1 MYGFFL
7 VLVERERQG
16 ERPSL
21 SVSVLE
27 LCVALSYLCSLA
39 SVPALQMMLVETVF
53 ADLFTYLKE
62 NIADVLIITGTFLV
76 LICSLFGY
84 FVYLLFMNKDEA
96 NKDRLLNV
104 LYANLSY
111 CFILNS
117 GFLFLRFLQLKL
129 FGINTFAFCLLVRC
143 RQFLG
148 PFTLL
153 LFLQISL
160 VTSISHY
167 NPTYYLE
174 LSLKWKRLPLLCLQ
188 VSYP

>member
-1 MYGFFL
+1 M
-7 VLVERERQG
+7 
-16 ERPSL
+16 
-21 SVSVLE
+21 SVLK
-27 LCVALSYLCSLA
+27 LCVALDIISLL
-39 SVPALQMMLVETVF
+39 SSLLHLFQVPVLQMMLVETVF

-174 LSLKWKRLPLLCLQ
+174 LSLKWRRLPLLCLQ
-188 VSYP
+188 VKRQ

>member
-1 MYGFFL
+1 MSAPWSAPSVCVL
-7 VLVERERQG
+7 LLSLLIMLSAPVKKMILVE
-16 ERPSL
+16 
-21 SVSVLE
+21 
-27 LCVALSYLCSLA
+27 A
-39 SVPALQMMLVETVF
+39 VF
-53 ADLFTYLKE
+53 AEFC
-62 NIADVLIITGTFLV
+62 IIVGAFLV
-76 LICSLFGY
+76 LICSLLGY
-84 FVYLLFMNKDEA
+84 FIYLSYMSKDEA

-129 FGINTFAFCLLVRC
+129 FGINTFAFCLLARC

-148 PFTLL
+148 PFTGL
-153 LFLQISL
+153 LFLQISI

-174 LSLKWKRLPLLCLQ
+174 LSLKWRRLPVLCLQ
-188 VSYP
+188 VS

>member
-1 MYGFFL
+1 M
-7 VLVERERQG
+7 RERHG
-16 ERPSL
+16 GSAV
-21 SVSVLE
+21 SVSSSIIPL
-27 LCVALSYLCSLA
+27 LLSA
-39 SVPALQMMLVETVF
+39 PVMQMMLMI
-53 ADLFTYLKE
+53 ADLCTYLHE
-62 NIADVLIITGTFLV
+62 NIADVLIIVGAFLI
-76 LICSLFGY
+76 LICSLLGY
-84 FVYLLFMNKDEA
+84 FIYLSYMSKDEA

-129 FGINTFAFCLLVRC
+129 FGINTFAFCLLQRC

-153 LFLQISL
+153 VVLQISL

-174 LSLKWKRLPLLCLQ
+174 LSLKWRRLPVLCLQ
-188 VSYP
+188 VS

>member
-1 MYGFFL
+1 ML
-7 VLVERERQG
+7 TDAVL
-16 ERPSL
+16 
-21 SVSVLE
+21 
-27 LCVALSYLCSLA
+27 
-39 SVPALQMMLVETVF
+39 
-53 ADLFTYLKE
+53 ADLLTFLQE
-62 NIADVLIITGTFLV
+62 NIADVLTIVGAFLV

-84 FVYLLFMNKDEA
+84 FIYLSYMSKDEA

-129 FGINTFAFCLLVRC
+129 FGINTIAFCLLARC

-153 LFLQISL
+153 LFLQISI

-174 LSLKWKRLPLLCLQ
+174 LSLKWRRLPVLCLQ
-188 VSYP
+188 VFYPQKNHSHVMTHLTSGPGDCPLHWCWGVSQ

>member
-1 MYGFFL
+1 MSAPWSAPSVCVL
-7 VLVERERQG
+7 LLSLLIMLSAPVKKMILVE
-16 ERPSL
+16 
-21 SVSVLE
+21 
-27 LCVALSYLCSLA
+27 A
-39 SVPALQMMLVETVF
+39 VF
-53 ADLFTYLKE
+53 ADFC
-62 NIADVLIITGTFLV
+62 IIVGAFLV
-76 LICSLFGY
+76 LICILFGY
-84 FVYLLFMNKDEA
+84 FIYLSYMSKDEA

-129 FGINTFAFCLLVRC
+129 FGINTFAFCLLQRC

-148 PFTLL
+148 PFLL
-153 LFLQISL
+153 LVVLQISI

-174 LSLKWKRLPLLCLQ
+174 LSLKWKRLPLLFLQ
-188 VSYP
+188 VFYLFYPQKIHRHWHCDDTSHFRP

>member
-1 MYGFFL
+1 MSAPWSAPSVCVL
-7 VLVERERQG
+7 LLSLLIMLSAPVKKMILVE
-16 ERPSL
+16 
-21 SVSVLE
+21 
-27 LCVALSYLCSLA
+27 A
-39 SVPALQMMLVETVF
+39 VF
-53 ADLFTYLKE
+53 AEFC
-62 NIADVLIITGTFLV
+62 IIVGAFLV
-76 LICSLFGY
+76 LICILFGY
-84 FVYLLFMNKDEA
+84 FIYLSYMSKDEA

-129 FGINTFAFCLLVRC
+129 FGINTFAFCLLQRC

-148 PFTLL
+148 PFLL
-153 LFLQISL
+153 LVVLQISI

-174 LSLKWKRLPLLCLQ
+174 LSLKWRRLPVLCLQ
-188 VSYP
+188 VTFLQIITSLL